1 MQITFSVYHPLCIH
15 ALATGTCWQHRTTA
29 GAQMLLEQAAAC
41 FIIVKLGSC
50 HGTGIDLQDIEFIAA
65 DQQINTVQAAQLP
78 FPCQAADQQSKF
90 ALQPV
95 TDSLL

>member
-1 MQITFSVYHPLCIH
+1 
-15 ALATGTCWQHRTTA
+15 
-29 GAQMLLEQAAAC
+29 MLLEQAATC

-78 FPCQAADQQSKF
+78 FPCQAADELTEIAMQC
-90 ALQPV
+90 V
-95 TDSLL
+95 TDTLL